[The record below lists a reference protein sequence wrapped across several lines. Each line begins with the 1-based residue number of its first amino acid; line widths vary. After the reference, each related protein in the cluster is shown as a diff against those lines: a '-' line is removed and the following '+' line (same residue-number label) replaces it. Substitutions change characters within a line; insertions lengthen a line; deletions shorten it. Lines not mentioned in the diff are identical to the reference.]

1 MEEQHTTNRKV
12 LQKGVRYLA
21 ITLPLLFL
29 GPIVIHS
36 SLKNQGNPFFIPIFG
51 LGCILCL
58 LSMFLLFKGINT
70 IMKSLF
76 DN

>member
-1 MEEQHTTNRKV
+1 MEPQGTNRRV
-12 LQKGVRYLA
+12 LQKGVKYLA

-36 SLKNQGNPFFIPIFG
+36 SLKNQSNPFFIPVFG
-51 LGCILCL
+51 LGCIICL
-58 LSMFLLFKGINT
+58 SSMFLLYKGINT

-76 DN
+76 GK